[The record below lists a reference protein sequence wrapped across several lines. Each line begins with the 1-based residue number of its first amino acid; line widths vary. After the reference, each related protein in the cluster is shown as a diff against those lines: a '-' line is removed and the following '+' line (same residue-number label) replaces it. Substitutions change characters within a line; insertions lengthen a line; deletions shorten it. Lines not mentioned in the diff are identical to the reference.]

1 MYYIVSTLLIILV
14 TILFTYIAIKQRR
27 ELKNLKLQREQLY
40 KEISYLQSN
49 TSKIQQQY
57 SNTLLPEELQEFEE
71 LTKMTREEIRGSS
84 IEQTNIFKKMLLS
97 LQYKI
102 ASSSVKVRTI
112 NELCYRDWSLDIL
125 RTLIEGFNQLI
136 IDKET
141 MNKIQN
147 TRKQEREQTE
157 E

>member
-112 NELCYRDWSLDIL
+112 NELCYRD
-125 RTLIEGFNQLI
+125 
-136 IDKET
+136 
-141 MNKIQN
+141 
-147 TRKQEREQTE
+147 
-157 E
+157 